1 MRPRLNELSLVPGR
15 SPASESAVL
24 ASHSRLSN
32 AFTTR
37 FSNEVGLNWVLD
49 ESSPRE
55 VGVTSTF
62 FLWVGHS
69 GGASLK
75 LFRFLKL
82 TPFFFRAAAPDDS
95 AEDRPDSS
103 ESDVRPS
110 RCSAN
115 AGAIGT
121 LDAPQPM
128 LYGQIRYSP
137 VPRSVPRK
145 TMLCAVVAVVLPFAG
160 DLRGVARRA
169 PHGALILRITESGPL
184 SRPLSC
190 GPWS

>member
-95 AEDRPDSS
+95 AEDRPGSS

-128 LYGQIRYSP
+128 LYAQIR
-137 VPRSVPRK
+137 
-145 TMLCAVVAVVLPFAG
+145 
-160 DLRGVARRA
+160 
-169 PHGALILRITESGPL
+169 
-184 SRPLSC
+184 
-190 GPWS
+190 